1 MPVEEVNRL
10 DESILLTIKKLI
22 GIEDELDAFDIDVMV
37 FTNSTFSIL
46 TQLGVGPPD
55 GFVIVDGTESW
66 SDYTM
71 DPVLLGFVKIYIAT
85 KVKLTF
91 DPPSSSALLKAMEDT
106 IKELT
111 WRMIVHV
118 ESSPKSDPPAI

>member
-1 MPVEEVNRL
+1 M

-37 FTNSTFSIL
+37 FTNSTFSTL
-46 TQLGVGPPD
+46 TQLGVGPPE

-71 DPVLLGFVKIYIAT
+71 DPVLLGFVKTYIAT

-118 ESSPKSDPPAI
+118 ESSTKSEPPAIKN